1 MSAVNIKKILVFL
14 WIMILTGCASKIPAP
29 VENQSYEYKKSSE
42 EKKKETGCPDV
53 YKLKKG
59 ETLFS
64 ISIKCGFNYKEVA
77 RVNGLSKPYRIKEGD
92 EIRFDLLKD
101 QPSKEKID
109 VLEEST
115 ETIPLNDEAIEIEA
129 EEFQGY
135 GTPTPIEDPKVIR
148 EVYSKQSLKQTS
160 KIVSAKTKL
169 EKIWSW
175 PTEGNVENPF
185 DSNSPIK
192 GVEILGDFGQEI
204 KSVSKGKVIYAGEDL
219 KGYGRLIIIKH
230 DNDLLSVYGHNE
242 EIFVRE
248 GQTVEALEA
257 IGTMG
262 STGTDRVKLY
272 FEIRKGG
279 QSVNPLLYIKK

>member
-1 MSAVNIKKILVFL
+1 MDTKKIIALIFIIFL
-14 WIMILTGCASKIPAP
+14 YSCASKIPAP
-29 VENQSYEYKKSSE
+29 VETQTYENKQPSEDKKNKAS
-42 EKKKETGCPDV
+42 CPDV

-64 ISIKCGFNYKEVA
+64 ISIKCGVNYKDVA
-77 RVNGLSKPYRIKEGD
+77 RVNGLSKPYRVKEGD
-92 EIRFDLLKD
+92 EIRFDLLKE
-101 QPSKEKID
+101 QSSEETID
-109 VLEEST
+109 AREESI
-115 ETIPLNDEAIEIEA
+115 ETIPLNEKTYNIEA

-135 GTPTPIEDPKVIR
+135 GTPTLIDEPKVIR
-148 EVYSKQSLKQTS
+148 EVYSKRTLKETS
-160 KIVSAKTKL
+160 DIVSAKTKL
-169 EKIWSW
+169 EKTWSW
-175 PTEGNVENPF
+175 PTEGDIEKPF
-185 DSNSPIK
+185 DSNSSTK
-192 GVEILGDFGQEI
+192 GVEILGTFGQEI

-262 STGTDRVKLY
+262 STGVDRVKLY

-279 QSVNPLLYIKK
+279 QSVDPLLYINK